1 MGFKARIASTVF
13 AIAGLALAAGDARA
27 MTLRETN
34 LVDLIRQSDSIVLGQ
49 VTDVTDG
56 ILDNG
61 LPYTEVTVS
70 ISERL
75 RGDER
80 ETITFRQFGL
90 STPRPAGDGSSRV
103 IPAAPEGMPRYA
115 LGEEILLFMNPAAGI
130 TGLRSPVGLGNGKFT
145 FGPGTAENM
154 LGNRGIFEN
163 ISVERGITTANDD
176 RILATTMGAVN
187 DTDLKSLVRRAVSA
201 KWVETCLMWNTEEGK
216 TCTPHR
222 QRKPTTIRKRETTI
236 DSDSTTTSTGGTVLG
251 QK

>member
-1 MGFKARIASTVF
+1 MGFKARIASTIV

-34 LVDLIRQSDSIVLGQ
+34 LVDLIRQSDSIVFGQ

-56 ILDNG
+56 LLDNG

-70 ISERL
+70 VSEKL
-75 RGDER
+75 RGE
-80 ETITFRQFGL
+80 ESGTITFRQFGL
-90 STPRPAGDGSSRV
+90 RTPRPTGDGRI
-103 IPAAPEGMPRYA
+103 IPAAPEGMPRYEI
-115 LGEEILLFMNPAAGI
+115 GEEILLFMNPAAVM

-145 FGPGTAENM
+145 FGPGIAENA

-163 ISVERGITTANDD
+163 ISVERGITNANDD
-176 RILATTMGAVN
+176 RILGTTMGAVN

-201 KWVETCLMWNTEEGK
+201 RWVETCLMWNTEEGK
-216 TCTPHR
+216 TCAPNR
-222 QRKPTTIRKRETTI
+222 LKKSSVIRKRETTI
-236 DSDSTTTSTGGTVLG
+236 DSDSTTTSTGGTVIFG